1 MSNVRE
7 CLVVSVNGCA
17 RVILRLCMSACVL
30 RAYMGVFTHDL
41 PHVSRSRSLF
51 AAQFAETHL
60 YSTVQSKRKK
70 VQQQTNPVWLLQSS
84 ISFVL
89 QMVARRGHCL
99 TTCSLRT
106 DD

>member
-60 YSTVQSKRKK
+60 YSTVQSKKK
-70 VQQQTNPVWLLQSS
+70 KEKKYNNRQIQYGFCRAASALFYRW
-84 ISFVL
+84 
-89 QMVARRGHCL
+89 
-99 TTCSLRT
+99 
-106 DD
+106 